1 MDLIFRYL
9 DRGPQFSDTNY
20 TPQKKF
26 EPNLKNSLAILIQGQ
41 LYYMDVDLIFRYL
54 DRGPLFSDT
63 NCTPPKLIL
72 HPFND
77 TK

>member
-1 MDLIFRYL
+1 MTIPDHY
-9 DRGPQFSDTNY
+9 GP
-20 TPQKKF
+20 
-26 EPNLKNSLAILIQGQ
+26 LKLVHKADNCKILTMCHMHFLGTKRFKQGQ

-77 TK
+77 TKL